1 MDLTTILSQ
10 VMDILI
16 VPAIVVICTAA
27 LLIAKS
33 FTKRISKS
41 VLAKNEMAQIES
53 QQAIREKLLKMI
65 SDAVQSAVAANMSNA
80 GAMKKNGK
88 KLTDKQVKELQ
99 DSAKTLTINTLPQ
112 ELFEEDSTL
121 LSILGGKDK
130 LDGLITSLIEKYV
143 YEYKLQENLL

>member
-16 VPAIVVICTAA
+16 VPAIVVICTTA

-41 VLAKNEMAQIES
+41 VLVKNEMAQIES

-65 SDAVQSAVAANMSNA
+65 SDAVQSAVAANMA
-80 GAMKKNGK
+80 TAEQMKKNNK
-88 KLTDKQVKELQ
+88 KLTTKQIQELQ
-99 DSAKTLTINTLPQ
+99 DSAKTLTINTLPP
-112 ELFEEDSTL
+112 ELFEEDSAL

>member
-33 FTKRISKS
+33 VTKRISKS

-53 QQAIREKLLKMI
+53 QQVIREKLLKMI
-65 SDAVQSAVAANMSNA
+65 SDAVQSAVAANMA
-80 GAMKKNGK
+80 TAEQMKKNNK
-88 KLTDKQVKELQ
+88 KLTTKQIQELQ
-99 DSAKTLTINTLPQ
+99 DSAKTLTINTLPP